1 VRKGMGFSRGPR
13 DFNTPKPVE
22 VGKEY
27 EVEITEKGS
36 KGDGIARIQGFV
48 VFVSGGNP
56 GDKVKIKITSVANR
70 FAQAEVVK

>member
-1 VRKGMGFSRGPR
+1 MGFSRGPR
-13 DFNTPKPVE
+13 GFNTPKPVE

-27 EVEITEKGS
+27 EVDITERGS

-48 VFVSGGNP
+48 VFVSGGKP
-56 GDKVKIKITSVANR
+56 GDKVKVKVTSVAQR

>member
-1 VRKGMGFSRGPR
+1 MGFSRGPR
-13 DFNTPKPVE
+13 SFNTPKPVE

-27 EVEITEKGS
+27 EVDITERGS

-48 VFVSGGNP
+48 VFVSGGKP
-56 GDKVKIKITSVANR
+56 GDKVKVRVTSVAQR

>member
-1 VRKGMGFSRGPR
+1 MGFSRGPR
-13 DFNTPKPVE
+13 SFNAPKPVE

-27 EVEITEKGS
+27 ELEITEKGS

-56 GDKVKIKITSVANR
+56 GDKVKVKITSVANR
-70 FAQAEVVK
+70 FALGEVVK

>member
-1 VRKGMGFSRGPR
+1 MGFSRGPR
-13 DFNTPKPVE
+13 NFNTAKPVE

-27 EVEITEKGS
+27 DVEITEKGS

-56 GDKVKIKITSVANR
+56 GDKVKVKINSVADR
-70 FAQAEVVK
+70 FAQGEVVK